1 MVQDY
6 DIYYRK
12 SPTSHTG
19 YRITQTAV
27 PGVVSHGVPDWLYE
41 GKSAFRL
48 AHNKYEPNRSNRL
61 EVRAS
66 SKFQFG
72 VAWLLSP
79 GGGI

>member
-19 YRITQTAV
+19 YRITQSAV

-41 GKSAFRL
+41 GNL
-48 AHNKYEPNRSNRL
+48 VQ
-61 EVRAS
+61 EVVSECNLVFEACAV
-66 SKFQFG
+66 Q
-72 VAWLLSP
+72 
-79 GGGI
+79 I